1 MKRYLKIFSNKS
13 NLFVI
18 LIFILAAFVRFYNF
32 PNRITFWSEQARSL
46 IVSANYIKVKPSLL
60 GQEYFRQDSN
70 SHVIYSGAYF
80 NYSLVPLL
88 LISNYDPTVVTI
100 FFALLNLLTGGVI
113 YWAAKKMFNNKIAII
128 STILFLFND
137 LMIYHS
143 LFIWN
148 YNYLPLVGILI
159 FYFSF
164 LNLKKEHW
172 KYILLLGFLSGVGIS
187 LQILFAVFALF
198 VFIVNIW
205 KCKNKITSSLL
216 FSLGVAL
223 GNLPLVLFDLRHNF
237 FQTNTILQYLIDTL
251 LGKSDAGFA
260 YYYLLPLWPVFAIL
274 GGLLVWRVF
283 KWDKI
288 IAIFAIVIYVMM
300 NLISQKVSFK
310 TPTGMPGNVTVLEVD
325 TASKAISM
333 DVSGP
338 FNVSEVL
345 DFDKRA
351 YVFRYFLE
359 FRYDK
364 KPLSETE
371 YQNIK
376 LLYVLAPTN
385 FDFKDSNT
393 WEIKTGWPYVINN
406 IHDIGNGYVIYKLQ
420 KP

>member
-1 MKRYLKIFSNKS
+1 MKHYLKTFLTKN
-13 NLFVI
+13 NLFLV
-18 LIFILAAFVRFYNF
+18 LIFLLAAFVRFYNF
-32 PNRITFWSEQARSL
+32 PNRVTFWSEQARSL
-46 IVSANYIKVKPSLL
+46 IVSANYIKEKPSLL

-80 NYSLVPLL
+80 NYSLVPLI
-88 LISNYDPTVVTI
+88 LISNYDPIVITV
-100 FFALLNLLTGGVI
+100 FFALLNLLTGFAIFWTVR
-113 YWAAKKMFNNKIAII
+113 KMFNNKIAII

-159 FYFSF
+159 FYLTFQ
-164 LNLKKEHW
+164 NLKKENW
-172 KYILLLGFLSGVGIS
+172 KNIFAIGLLSGIGIS
-187 LQILFAVFALF
+187 LQILFAIIALP
-198 VFIVNIW
+198 ILIINIW
-205 KCKNKITSSLL
+205 KYSHKVKYTIL
-216 FSLGVAL
+216 FLFGLVL
-223 GNLPLVLFDLRHNF
+223 GNLPLVIFDLRHNF
-237 FQTNTILQYLIDTL
+237 YQTRTILQYLIDTI

-260 YYYLLPLWPVFAIL
+260 YYYLLPFWPVFAIL
-274 GGLLVWRVF
+274 GGLLVWRIF

-288 IAIFAIVIYVMM
+288 IAIFAIVIYIMI
-300 NLISQKVSFK
+300 NLTSQKISFK
-310 TPTGMPGNVTVLEVD
+310 TSTGMPGNITVPEVD

-333 DVSGP
+333 DVSSP
-338 FNVSEVL
+338 FNISEVL

-385 FDFKDSNT
+385 YDFNDSDT
-393 WEIKTGWPYVINN
+393 WEIKTGWPYI
-406 IHDIGNGYVIYKLQ
+406 IKDIYNVGNGYFIYKLQ